1 MIKLIQVFVYKH
13 LVHSMTLDPGDVIW
27 ENYFTSAEPN
37 QIKSFELKS
46 FHNYPSNILWEYHL
60 GKEPIDVT
68 ISEEI

>member
-1 MIKLIQVFVYKH
+1 
-13 LVHSMTLDPGDVIW
+13 MTLDPGDVIW